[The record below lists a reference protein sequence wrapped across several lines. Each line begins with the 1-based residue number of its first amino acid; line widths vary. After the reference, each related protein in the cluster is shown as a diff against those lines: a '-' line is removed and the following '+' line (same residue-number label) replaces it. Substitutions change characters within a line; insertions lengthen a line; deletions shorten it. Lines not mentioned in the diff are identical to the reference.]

1 MESFSTVAGL
11 LRIVTKYQIQRPRT
25 AIIEW
30 LQIQWPS
37 SLEKHDEKQAAV
49 RERPIQ
55 QQHQEGDDVAENFI
69 VHPAGVIG
77 LLRECNYNNPE
88 LLTPLFYDL
97 STKVWQFEAPF
108 TGYHITPLS
117 SADKERLIVGINK
130 LRSLQI
136 QAFVCPT
143 VTCLRHPPTEQRRL
157 LACQT
162 ELLKMWHNV
171 ASAWMVKD
179 NDHCQPVEDWA
190 GMVAMIRTACNMAA
204 AARDAQ
210 KDALCASCCN
220 SVVATVEQSRRTIW
234 NSLTGLFSLAQ

>member
-1 MESFSTVAGL
+1 VESFPTLAGL
-11 LRIVTKYQIQRPRT
+11 LRIATKYRIQRPRT
-25 AIIEW
+25 AIIER

-49 RERPIQ
+49 HERLLHQ
-55 QQHQEGDDVAENFI
+55 QPQQGNGAAENLI
-69 VHPAGVIG
+69 VHPASVIG

-117 SADKERLIVGINK
+117 PADKERLIVGINK

-136 QAFVCPT
+136 QSFACPI
-143 VTCLRHPPTEQRRL
+143 VTCLRHPPAEQRRV

-162 ELLKMWHNV
+162 ELLRMWHNV
-171 ASAWMVKD
+171 ASAWMVREG
-179 NDHCQPVEDWA
+179 DHCRPVEDWA
-190 GMVAMIRTACNMAA
+190 GMVGMIKTACSKAA
-204 AARDAQ
+204 TARDAQ
-210 KDALCASCCN
+210 KDALCANCCN

-234 NSLTGLFSLAQ
+234 NSLTGLFALAQ